1 MTGKKILL
9 IALVVNLFFLGIYF
23 SIDSLSAAE
32 EKQAQSAAKKETAQ
46 DTRAAWDSLR
56 QREELL
62 RVRQQ
67 ELIVMEKRIDDK
79 IRRLSELETSVKIQL
94 GAYKQVSD
102 ERVKHLVK
110 IYSSMKPNAA
120 ANLMNQIDL
129 EVATEV
135 FLNMKGEIAGGILS
149 YMDTQKAAAITKR
162 LMSNRRRT
170 ASEPAAPAPS
180 PAQATPASAPAPQ
193 PQEQ

>member
-1 MTGKKILL
+1 MTGKKILF
-9 IALVVNLFFLGIYF
+9 IAIIVNLFFLGIYF
-23 SIDSLSAAE
+23 SIDPLSAAE
-32 EKQAQSAAKKETAQ
+32 EKQSQSAAKKESAQ
-46 DTRAAWDSLR
+46 DTRAAWDSLK

-62 RVRQQ
+62 RIRQQ
-67 ELIVMEKRIDDK
+67 ELNELEKRIDEK
-79 IRRLSELETSVKIQL
+79 IRRLSVLEASIKVELSS
-94 GAYKQVSD
+94 YKQVSD

-162 LMSNRRRT
+162 LMSNRRRQ
-170 ASEPAAPAPS
+170 APEPAA
-180 PAQATPASAPAPQ
+180 QAPAPAPAPTPAPTAQ
-193 PQEQ
+193 PQQQ